1 MFVRKKKNKSGLI
14 SIQIIDKSSGKYK
27 VIKTIGSSK
36 NSKIVEQLFEQAH
49 QDKEAIQ
56 GKQQF
61 NFEINKE
68 KDLVDTF
75 FNAIEDF
82 KLLGPELLLG
92 KIFDEIGFNSLDD
105 EMFRYL
111 VITRLVYPVSKLK
124 TVDYLYK
131 HKGISIDI
139 DKVYRYLDKL
149 HQHQMVLVQEISYR
163 HAVNVLQAK
172 VSIVFYDVTTLYFEA
187 EDEDDLRK
195 SGFSKDGKH
204 QQPQIVL
211 GLLVNA
217 TGFPLAYRIFEGN
230 KFEGHT
236 MLPVVET
243 FKEKYKLQQLVI
255 VADTGLMSNQ
265 NIKELCEKEYEFI
278 VGARIKNESEVLKSQ
293 ILSLK
298 LRDGESAILQKH
310 EGQKMIIGY
319 SAQRAKK
326 NSYNRKRGL
335 EKLEKS
341 LLTGKLTKKHITNRG
356 YNKYL
361 KLDGEVTI
369 AIDYGKYKDDAKW
382 DGLKGYLT
390 NTNLSKEEV
399 IAQYKQLWHIE
410 KTFRI
415 SKTDL
420 RIRPIFHY
428 LKHRIEAHVCISF
441 AACVLYKELERQL
454 KEKKSELSPEK
465 AIDILKT
472 IYALTIKTPYS
483 KSSYTRL
490 LIKNEEQV
498 QLLELFEV
506 DFGCPSA

>member
-1 MFVRKKKNKSGLI
+1 MFVRKKKNKSGVI
-14 SIQIIDKSSGKYK
+14 SIQIIDKSSGRYK
-27 VIKTIGSSK
+27 VVKTVGSSK
-36 NSKIVEQLFEQAH
+36 DSKIVDQLFLRAH
-49 QDKEAIQ
+49 QEKDRIQ

-61 NFEINKE
+61 NFEIVKE

-75 FNAIEDF
+75 FNSIEEF

-92 KIFDEIGFNSLDD
+92 KIFDQIGFNRLED

-124 TVDYLYK
+124 TIDYLYK
-131 HKGISIDI
+131 HKGISINI

-149 HQHQMVLVQEISYR
+149 HQQQMTLVQEISYR
-163 HAVNVLQAK
+163 HAVKVLNKK

-195 SGFSKDGKH
+195 IGYSKDGKH

-211 GLLVNA
+211 SLLVNA
-217 TGFPLAYRIFEGN
+217 AGFPLAYKIFEGN

-236 MLPVVET
+236 MLPVVEA
-243 FKEKYKLQQLVI
+243 FKEKFKLQQLVI
-255 VADTGLMSNQ
+255 VADAGLMSNQ
-265 NIKELCEKEYEFI
+265 NIKELCQKKYEFI
-278 VGARIKNESEVLKSQ
+278 IGARIKNESEVLQSK

-298 LRDGESAILQKH
+298 LKEGQSAIIQKQ
-310 EGQKMIIGY
+310 EGQKMIVGY
-319 SAQRAKK
+319 SDQRAKK
-326 NSYNRKRGL
+326 DSYNRKRGL

-341 LLTGKLTKKHITNRG
+341 LSTGKLTKKHITNRG

-361 KLDGEVTI
+361 KLDGEVTV
-369 AIDYGKYKDDAKW
+369 AIDYEKYKDDAKW

-390 NTNLSKEEV
+390 NTKLSKEEV

-428 LKHRIEAHVCISF
+428 LKRRIEAHICISF
-441 AACVLYKELERQL
+441 AACVVYKELERQL
-454 KEKKSELSPEK
+454 RNKKSELSPEK

-472 IYALTIKTPYS
+472 IYSLTITTPFSKT
-483 KSSYTRL
+483 SYTRL
-490 LIKNEEQV
+490 LIKNEEQA
-498 QLLELFEV
+498 QLMNLFEIN
-506 DFGCPSA
+506 FGCPSA

>member
-1 MFVRKKKNKSGLI
+1 MFVRKKKNKSGVV
-14 SIQIIDKSSGKYK
+14 SIQIIDKSTGKYK
-27 VIKTIGSSK
+27 VVKTIGSSK
-36 NSKIVEQLFEQAH
+36 DSKIVEQLFIRAH
-49 QDKEAIQ
+49 QEKEAIQ

-61 NFEINKE
+61 NFEMNKE

-75 FNAIEDF
+75 FNAIEEF

-92 KIFDEIGFNSLDD
+92 KIFDQIGFNSLED

-139 DKVYRYLDKL
+139 NKVYRYLDKL
-149 HQHQMVLVQEISYR
+149 HQRQMARVQEISYQ
-163 HAVNVLQAK
+163 HAIKVLDTK
-172 VSIVFYDVTTLYFEA
+172 ESIVFYDVTTLYFEA
-187 EDEDDLRK
+187 EDEDDLRR

-217 TGFPLAYRIFEGN
+217 TGFPLAYKIFEGN

-255 VADTGLMSNQ
+255 VADAGLMSNQ
-265 NIKELCEKEYEFI
+265 NIKKLCEKKYEFI

-293 ILSLK
+293 MLSLE
-298 LRDGESAILQKH
+298 LSDGESAVLQKQ
-310 EGQKMIIGY
+310 EGQKMIVGY

-326 NSYNRKRGL
+326 DRHNRKRGL

-341 LLTGKLTKKHITNRG
+341 LKSGKLTKKHITNRG

-361 KLDGEVTI
+361 KLDGEVTV
-369 AIDYGKYKDDAKW
+369 AIDYDKYKDDAKW

-410 KTFRI
+410 NTFRI

-428 LKHRIEAHVCISF
+428 LKRRIEAHVCISF
-441 AACVLYKELERQL
+441 AACVVYKELERQL
-454 KEKKSELSPEK
+454 KDKKSELSSEK

-472 IYALTIKTPYS
+472 IYALTIITPFS

-490 LIKNEEQV
+490 LIKNDGQA
-498 QLLELFEV
+498 QLLKLFELN
-506 DFGCPSA
+506 FGCPSA

>member
-1 MFVRKKKNKSGLI
+1 M
-14 SIQIIDKSSGKYK
+14 
-27 VIKTIGSSK
+27 
-36 NSKIVEQLFEQAH
+36 
-49 QDKEAIQ
+49 DKEM
-56 GKQQF
+56 
-61 NFEINKE
+61 
-68 KDLVDTF
+68 DLVDTF
-75 FNAIEDF
+75 FNAIEGI

-92 KIFDEIGFNSLDD
+92 KIFDQIGFNRLED

-131 HKGISIDI
+131 HKGISINI

-149 HQHQMVLVQEISYR
+149 HQQQMTLVQEISYQ
-163 HAVNVLQAK
+163 HAIKVLHAK

-204 QQPQIVL
+204 QQPQVVL

-217 TGFPLAYRIFEGN
+217 TGFPLVYKIFEGN
-230 KFEGHT
+230 KFEGHI

-255 VADTGLMSNQ
+255 VADAGLMSNQ
-265 NIKELCEKEYEFI
+265 NIKELCEKKYEFKKYEFI

-293 ILSLK
+293 LLA
-298 LRDGESAILQKH
+298 LELNDGESAVLQKQ
-310 EGQKMIIGY
+310 EGQKMIVGY

-326 NSYNRKRGL
+326 DRHNRKRGL

-341 LLTGKLTKKHITNRG
+341 LKTGKLTKKHITNKG
-356 YNKYL
+356 YSKYL
-361 KLDGEVTI
+361 KLDGEVTV
-369 AIDYGKYKDDAKW
+369 AIDYDKYKDDAKW

-428 LKHRIEAHVCISF
+428 LKRRIEAHVCISF
-441 AACVLYKELERQL
+441 AACVVYKELERQL
-454 KEKKSELSPEK
+454 KNKKSELSPEK

-472 IYALTIKTPYS
+472 IYALTVITPYS

-490 LIKNEEQV
+490 LIKNDEQA
-498 QLLELFEV
+498 QLLKLFEIN
-506 DFGCPSA
+506 FGCPSA

>member
-1 MFVRKKKNKSGLI
+1 L
-14 SIQIIDKSSGKYK
+14 
-27 VIKTIGSSK
+27 
-36 NSKIVEQLFEQAH
+36 E
-49 QDKEAIQ
+49 
-56 GKQQF
+56 
-61 NFEINKE
+61 
-68 KDLVDTF
+68 
-75 FNAIEDF
+75 
-82 KLLGPELLLG
+82 
-92 KIFDEIGFNSLDD
+92 D

-131 HKGISIDI
+131 HKGISINI

-149 HQHQMVLVQEISYR
+149 HQQQMTLVQEISYQ
-163 HAVNVLQAK
+163 HAIKVLHAK

-204 QQPQIVL
+204 QQPQVVL

-217 TGFPLAYRIFEGN
+217 TGFPLVYKIFEGN
-230 KFEGHT
+230 KFEGHI

-255 VADTGLMSNQ
+255 VADAGLMSNQ
-265 NIKELCEKEYEFI
+265 NIKELCEKKYEFI

-293 ILSLK
+293 LLA
-298 LRDGESAILQKH
+298 LELNDGESAVLQKQ
-310 EGQKMIIGY
+310 EGQKMIVGY

-326 NSYNRKRGL
+326 DRHNRKRGL

-341 LLTGKLTKKHITNRG
+341 LKTGKLTKKHITNKG
-356 YNKYL
+356 YSKYL
-361 KLDGEVTI
+361 KLDGEVTV
-369 AIDYGKYKDDAKW
+369 AIDYDKYKDDAKW

-428 LKHRIEAHVCISF
+428 LKRRIEAHVCISF
-441 AACVLYKELERQL
+441 AACVVYKELERQL
-454 KEKKSELSPEK
+454 KNKKSELSPEK

-472 IYALTIKTPYS
+472 IYALTVITPYS

-490 LIKNEEQV
+490 LIKNDEQA
-498 QLLELFEV
+498 QLLKLFEIN
-506 DFGCPSA
+506 FGCP

>member
-27 VIKTIGSSK
+27 VTKTIGSSK
-36 NSKIVEQLFEQAH
+36 DSKIIEQLFIQAH
-49 QDKEAIQ
+49 QEKEAIQ
-56 GKQQF
+56 GKQQL

-68 KDLVDTF
+68 NDLVDIF
-75 FNAIEDF
+75 FNAIEEF

-92 KIFDEIGFNSLDD
+92 KIFDQIGFNSLED

-131 HKGISIDI
+131 YKGISIDI

-149 HQHQMVLVQEISYR
+149 HQQQMALVQEISYQ
-163 HAVNVLQAK
+163 HAIKVLHAK

-217 TGFPLAYRIFEGN
+217 TGFPLAYKIFEGN

-243 FKEKYKLQQLVI
+243 FKEKYRLQELVI
-255 VADTGLMSNQ
+255 VADAGLMSNQ
-265 NIKELCEKEYEFI
+265 NIKELCEKKYEFI
-278 VGARIKNESEVLKSQ
+278 VGARIKNESEILKSQ
-293 ILSLK
+293 ILSLE
-298 LRDGESAILQKH
+298 LSDGESAILQKQ

-326 NSYNRKRGL
+326 DSHNRKRGL

-361 KLDGEVTI
+361 KLDGEVTVT
-369 AIDYGKYKDDAKW
+369 IDYDKYKDDAKW

-428 LKHRIEAHVCISF
+428 LKRRIEAHVCISF
-441 AACVLYKELERQL
+441 AACVVYKELERQL
-454 KEKKSELSPEK
+454 RNKKSELSPEK

-472 IYALTIKTPYS
+472 IYALTIITPYS

-490 LIKNEEQV
+490 LIKNDEQG
-498 QLLELFEV
+498 QLLNLFEIN
-506 DFGCPSA
+506 FGCPSA